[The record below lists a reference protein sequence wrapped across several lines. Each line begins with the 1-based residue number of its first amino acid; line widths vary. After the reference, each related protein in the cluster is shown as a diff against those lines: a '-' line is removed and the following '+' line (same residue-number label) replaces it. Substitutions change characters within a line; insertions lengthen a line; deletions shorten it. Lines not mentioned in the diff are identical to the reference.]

1 MSWRRLRTLIRREVR
16 ATFRDTF
23 TVTIL
28 IAVPLGALLV
38 FSFSCRPR

>member
-1 MSWRRLRTLIRREVR
+1 MSRRRLLTLIRREIR

-28 IAVPLGALLV
+28 ITVPLVALLA
-38 FSFSCRPR
+38 FSF